1 MDELRLK
8 YKYMEQSQ
16 LAKKSKLNNQVPD
29 IQNNLE
35 VLRTLKD
42 KYEKKADFETS
53 YLLDS
58 HVYSRAQI
66 TPGNTVGLWLGANVM
81 LEYPIEEAMSL
92 LSKNLENAKKN
103 LKQVELD
110 LDFIKEQTTTTEVNL
125 ARIYNWD
132 VRKRQSASPEDSA
145 NAAAEQSNE

>member
-1 MDELRLK
+1 
-8 YKYMEQSQ
+8 
-16 LAKKSKLNNQVPD
+16 
-29 IQNNLE
+29 
-35 VLRTLKD
+35 
-42 KYEKKADFETS
+42 
-53 YLLDS
+53 
-58 HVYSRAQI
+58 
-66 TPGNTVGLWLGANVM
+66 M

-145 NAAAEQSNE
+145 NAAAEQSNEWGKSAQRWCHQIASTPPLILRFLFNPQSRVVNWSFYNNSNGSFNLFENMRKYDLNVRVKLRWPLFDNKKVY